1 MQLVKTKVSDIP
13 QLSISG
19 ISDHLGL
26 FHIWLRLD
34 FLHFECFVLN
44 VTVS

>member
-1 MQLVKTKVSDIP
+1 MQLAKTKASDIS

-19 ISDHLGL
+19 IFDYLGL
-26 FHIWLRLD
+26 FHIWLHLD
-34 FLHFECFVLN
+34 FLHFECFVLD